1 MSCIDAVDIRR
12 YVQGT
17 MDDREA
23 DEVTHHLVS
32 CKQCRQ
38 LVAEARGT
46 TDPQGAPT
54 AKRDDRPLVK
64 VRCQKC
70 GARYGIPEDRV
81 RGRMLK
87 IRCKNCSSIIEVW
100 SSEGAIKSVIDRG
113 KKLWFVVV
121 KRERIGPMTEQ
132 EVRERFER
140 GEIKARTYAWRQG
153 FSKWERLRDIPE
165 FKELGGLT
173 PTPRISAEATR
184 KAPVADPNRTEKA
197 RPPRAY
203 VRASERSSEELDFD
217 GHDSLAE
224 TAYRDGP
231 ESVPDGL
238 ESGLRTA
245 YVPQGSP
252 PAADH
257 QLTHIHLAQRQPAEG
272 GGDPDHE
279 TTSQFDAESE
289 ASWDRQFREASYP
302 TGPAGDPGAPPPD
315 RPSPRLQSGEWEAHM
330 KGQRREDSVLFSLAH
345 LQNLAAA
352 HAPKGGRR
360 PEGSSPL
367 LDIRPT
373 LGPAASALMI
383 PEEPGRRRS
392 GVGMILGVALLGIVL
407 GAGVLLGILYL
418 VQPQLVKALIAGKEL
433 KVVAEGRRSPDSGAL
448 LASAARPTPLAPQE
462 PDAVAHHPADS
473 GAADAAPPRP
483 DAASAP
489 VKAAATVD
497 PASSKPTERART
509 RRRHRK
515 RPGAGGIEV
524 VDPDVV
530 DKPDE
535 PPEPVAPPPPEDP
548 PPEPDRPKPRPK
560 AGGTELDRLIE
571 DATGPGEVRKKPAD
585 VERGTGPAPAPTAPQ
600 QPQTLTR
607 EQVAA
612 GMKLAEP
619 GVHACYQQLREPGLV
634 MITAT
639 INGATGRIAAAR
651 VVGGFAGTPSGQCV
665 VLAVRRACVFPRFS
679 GPPLTLKYPYML
691 R

>member
-1 MSCIDAVDIRR
+1 
-12 YVQGT
+12 

-23 DEVTHHLVS
+23 DEVTRHLVS

-46 TDPQGAPT
+46 TDPQGVT
-54 AKRDDRPLVK
+54 TEKRDDRPLVK
-64 VRCQKC
+64 VRCHKC
-70 GARYGIPEDRV
+70 GARYGIPEERV

-113 KKLWFVVV
+113 KKHWFLVV

-140 GEIKARTYAWRQG
+140 GEIKAKTYAWRQG
-153 FSKWERLRDIPE
+153 FSKWERIRDIPE

-173 PTPRISAEATR
+173 PTPRISAETTR
-184 KAPVADPNRTEKA
+184 KAPMAGGSDPDRTEKA

-203 VRASERSSEELDFD
+203 VRASEPSSEELNFD
-217 GHDSLAE
+217 GLDSLAE

-231 ESVPDGL
+231 GGAPEGS

-245 YVPQGSP
+245 YVPPGSP

-257 QLTHIHLAQRQPAEG
+257 QLTHIHLAQRQPREG
-272 GGDPDHE
+272 IEVDGDQGHE
-279 TTSQFDAESE
+279 MTSKFDAASE
-289 ASWDRQFREASYP
+289 ASWDRQFREASHP
-302 TGPAGDPGAPPPD
+302 PGDPAGPLPD
-315 RPSPRLQSGEWEAHM
+315 HPSPRMSSGEWEQHM
-330 KGQRREDSVLFSLAH
+330 KGQRRENSVLFSLAH

-352 HAPKGGRR
+352 QAPREGRR
-360 PEGSSPL
+360 PEGSNAI

-373 LGPAASALMI
+373 LGPPASALML
-383 PEEPGRRRS
+383 PEEAGKRRS
-392 GVGMILGVALLGIVL
+392 GVGTILGVAFLGIVL

-418 VQPQLVKALIAGKEL
+418 VQPQLVKALIAGKQL
-433 KVVAEGRRSPDSGAL
+433 KVVAEGQRSPDAGPS
-448 LASAARPTPLAPQE
+448 LASTARPAPLSPQE
-462 PDAVAHHPADS
+462 PDAGAPAPGDS
-473 GAADAAPPRP
+473 GAVDAAPPHP
-483 DAASAP
+483 DAPRALA
-489 VKAAATVD
+489 KAARVEPSKTV
-497 PASSKPTERART
+497 ARVSP
-509 RRRHRK
+509 RRRHR
-515 RPGAGGIEV
+515 RRHGAGGIEV
-524 VDPDVV
+524 VDPDAE
-530 DKPDE
+530 KIDE
-535 PPEPVAPPPPEDP
+535 PPEPAAPPPDEP
-548 PPEPDRPKPRPK
+548 PPEPTKPTPRPKP
-560 AGGTELDRLIE
+560 GGTELDRLID
-571 DATGPGEVRKKPAD
+571 DATGPGEVRKKPPPLAAPA
-585 VERGTGPAPAPTAPQ
+585 EGGTSLAPAPAPAPVAPQ
-600 QPQTLTR
+600 QPKTLTR

-612 GMKLAEP
+612 GMKRAEP

-651 VVGGFAGTPSGQCV
+651 VVGGFAGTPSGECV